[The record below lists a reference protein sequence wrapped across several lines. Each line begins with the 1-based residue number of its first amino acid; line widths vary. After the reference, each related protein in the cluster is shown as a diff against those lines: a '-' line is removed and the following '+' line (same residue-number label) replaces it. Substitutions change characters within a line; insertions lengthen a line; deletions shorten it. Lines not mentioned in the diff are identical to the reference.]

1 MRGLQTI
8 YEVMIW
14 VQDGLIT
21 IPTTLIIRSHDVG
34 FTHLER
40 DTYMRDDVFKP

>member
-1 MRGLQTI
+1 M

-21 IPTTLIIRSHDVG
+21 IPTTLIICSRNIG
-34 FTHLER
+34 FVNLER
-40 DTYMRDDVFKP
+40 HTYKRDDVVKL